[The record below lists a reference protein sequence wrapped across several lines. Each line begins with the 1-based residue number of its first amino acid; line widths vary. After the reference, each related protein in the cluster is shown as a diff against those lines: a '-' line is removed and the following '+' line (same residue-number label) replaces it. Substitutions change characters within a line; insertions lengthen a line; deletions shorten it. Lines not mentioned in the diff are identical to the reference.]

1 MSDKLICPIIEL
13 ELQLIARDDLIIDK
27 IGIPD
32 RNKPGNSPFKNLSSK
47 DYQKVFNKAKSTLN
61 NKEEKNRLMDYF
73 YVIVSN
79 IINGA
84 TIIEKPVFKNKSKG
98 DFTLKFNFKVC
109 YSLKEQVTFK
119 KLKKE
124 IEEIGIHWKWTGD
137 VAYKLTKFKLIK
149 SPQLKS

>member
-1 MSDKLICPIIEL
+1 MSDKLICPIVEV

-27 IGIPD
+27 IGIPN
-32 RNKPGNSPFKNLSSK
+32 RNKPGNVPFKNLSSK

-61 NKEEKNRLMDYF
+61 NKDEKNQLMSYF

-84 TIIEKPVFKNKSKG
+84 TILEKPVFINKSKG
-98 DFTLKFNFKVC
+98 DFKFNFKVC
-109 YSLKEQVTFK
+109 YSLKQEVSFN

-124 IEEIGIHWKWTGD
+124 IEEIGIHWKWAGD

-149 SPQLKS
+149 SPQLKSP

>member
-1 MSDKLICPIIEL
+1 MICPIIEL
-13 ELQLIARDDLIIDK
+13 ELQLITRDDLITDK
-27 IGIPD
+27 IGIPN

-61 NKEEKNRLMDYF
+61 NKYEKDSLMMYF
-73 YVIVSN
+73 YVIISN

-84 TIIEKPVFKNKSKG
+84 TILEKPVFKNK
-98 DFTLKFNFKVC
+98 FKVC
-109 YSLKEQVTFK
+109 YSLKEEVSFN

-124 IEEIGIHWKWTGD
+124 IEKIETHWRWTGD

-149 SPQLKS
+149 SPQLKSP

>member
-1 MSDKLICPIIEL
+1 MSDKLICPIIQL
-13 ELQLIARDDLIIDK
+13 ELQLIARDDLITDK
-27 IGIPD
+27 IGIPN

-61 NKEEKNRLMDYF
+61 NKYEKDSLMMYF

-79 IINGA
+79 IINGV
-84 TIIEKPVFKNKSKG
+84 TILEKPIFKNKSKG
-98 DFTLKFNFKVC
+98 DFKFQFKVC
-109 YSLKEQVTFK
+109 YSLKEEVSFN

-124 IEEIGIHWKWTGD
+124 IEKIETHWRWAGD

-149 SPQLKS
+149 SPQLKSP